1 MANENARKILLS
13 DIYDLPGVT
22 LPERS
27 DKSYGGLVSSIQAAG
42 LKEPVVLRLREDGKY
57 QLLHGYRRKRA
68 CELAKQ
74 KEIAAEVYD
83 MTEEEARSYRQK
95 VQTVPTAPVPGKQ
108 LSEQQEKELLEKRA
122 KEKAAPAAGS
132 TAKTDGTPKSAT
144 PNGQEKDEKPK
155 SATPEKATDPKTA
168 PATGEKKPETPEKP
182 ADPKATPASGDK
194 EPKAPEKPA
203 DPKTAPASGD
213 KEPKAPEKPADP
225 KAVPAAKTGGTPKSA
240 TPDKS
245 ADPKVIPINAA
256 KGPGTPEKAA
266 EPAGTGIT
274 QVIDARDKAPTEQDL
289 KSLPSPKEGESIFA
303 ILHPDYLEK
312 SALNIFSVDRNSEN
326 YRELYKSIQNM
337 GIKDPVLARPGKNGK
352 LEIISGQRRH
362 DIAKA
367 LGCPVPTFIQQ
378 ISDEDAKILV
388 ADGNLHRDKISS
400 YDLSRAL
407 RMKMDAMRQKAG
419 RRKKGQGGPSKYT
432 DEILAEE
439 MGISAS
445 KFNRILRL
453 SEATREV
460 CELYDSGKVEL
471 SIVSNLA
478 ALKPENQ
485 KNAIDLYNGGYAMST
500 AATERMKK
508 AEKNGDLSF
517 TTMKGILTGT
527 YEFPEE
533 KKAREAREKQE
544 AARAKEEKSK
554 QELPPSPDVPASTST
569 AAPAAPAENGAPSTP
584 TASGGTAPAPA
595 PATEDDIFKGE
606 QERPE
611 VLKVILAGD
620 RLRKY
625 YPDVSMTPREI
636 EEDIYGKLE
645 RCRQIDERQRAKD
658 EIFKKGGPTR

>member
-1 MANENARKILLS
+1 MANETVRKIPLK
-13 DIYDLPGVT
+13 DIFELPGVT

-42 LKEPVVLRLREDGKY
+42 LREPVILRLREDGKY

-68 CELAKQ
+68 CELAKLN
-74 KEIAAEVYD
+74 EIDAEVYD
-83 MTEEEARSYRQK
+83 MTEAEAQSYRQK

-122 KEKAAPAAGS
+122 KEKAAPA
-132 TAKTDGTPKSAT
+132 
-144 PNGQEKDEKPK
+144 
-155 SATPEKATDPKTA
+155 
-168 PATGEKKPETPEKP
+168 
-182 ADPKATPASGDK
+182 SGVK

-203 DPKTAPASGD
+203 DPKTAPTTGE

-225 KAVPAAKTGGTPKSA
+225 KVIPISAAKKPEAPDKPADPKAAPAAGSAAEQGDKAKSATPDGQKKDENPKSA
-240 TPDKS
+240 TP
-245 ADPKVIPINAA
+245 
-256 KGPGTPEKAA
+256 EKATG
-266 EPAGTGIT
+266 PVGTGIS
-274 QVIDARDKAPTEQDL
+274 QVLDTRDKAPTEQDL
-289 KSLPSPKEGESIFA
+289 KSLPVPNEGESLFVT
-303 ILHPDYLEK
+303 LHPDYLEK
-312 SALNIFSVDRNSEN
+312 SELNIFSVDRKSEN
-326 YRELYKSIQNM
+326 YRELYKSIQSM

-367 LGCPVPTFIQQ
+367 LGCPVPTIIQQ

-400 YDLSRAL
+400 YDLSRAM
-407 RMKMDAMRQKAG
+407 RMKMDAMKQKAG

-432 DEILAEE
+432 DELLAEE
-439 MGISAS
+439 MGISTS

-453 SEATREV
+453 SEASQEV
-460 CELYDSGKVEL
+460 CDLYDSGKLEL
-471 SIVSNLA
+471 SIVSNLSY
-478 ALKPENQ
+478 LKPENQ
-485 KNAIDLYNGGYAMST
+485 KTAVALYNGGYFLTT
-500 AATERMKK
+500 ASVDRMKK
-508 AEKNGDLSF
+508 AEKNHALTVD
-517 TTMKGILTGT
+517 TMRSIMNGT

-533 KKAREAREKQE
+533 KKAREEKEKQE
-544 AARAKEEKSK
+544 AAARAEAEKAK

-584 TASGGTAPAPA
+584 AVSGGTAPAPA
-595 PATEDDIFKGE
+595 PAAKDDVFKGE

-611 VLKVILAGD
+611 VLKVVLAGD

-645 RCRQIDERQRAKD
+645 RCRQIDEKQKAK
-658 EIFKKGGPTR
+658 EQIFKKGGPAR